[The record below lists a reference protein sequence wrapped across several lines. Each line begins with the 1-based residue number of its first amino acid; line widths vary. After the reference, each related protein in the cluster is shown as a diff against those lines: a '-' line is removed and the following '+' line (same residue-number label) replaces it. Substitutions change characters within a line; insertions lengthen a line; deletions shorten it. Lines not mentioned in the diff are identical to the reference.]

1 MILKPVISE
10 KAIEL
15 TDENNTYAFIVPAR
29 ATKHG
34 IAEAVAA
41 RYGVKVEAVRTQ
53 IAKGKHKQMPVQRGR
68 QLIKGKRN
76 DAKKAYVTLAE
87 GESITL
93 FEGSE

>member
-15 TDENNTYAFIVPAR
+15 TDENNTYAFLVPKN
-29 ATKHG
+29 ATKHT
-34 IAEAVAA
+34 IANAVAE
-41 RYGVKVEAVRTQ
+41 RYGVKVASVRTQ
-53 IAKGKHKQMPVQRGR
+53 IAKGKNKQMPVQRGR

-76 DAKKAYVTLAE
+76 DTKKAYVTLSA
-87 GESITL
+87 GDSITL